1 MRTITEIESL
11 ELLHGITDG
20 EWETSRAVSYHNNIP
35 TVTEACVQ
43 RRGESVAIAS
53 EIIDPETGNVSE
65 ANARIMAAAPDLAR
79 TNVALYARLD
89 AICAAVQ
96 NYFDASAAAVEARHA
111 DDDSGARGTFR
122 SLVVQSRCNEA
133 HIALASL
140 ITDKS

>member
-1 MRTITEIESL
+1 MTSMRTITEIESL

-79 TNVALYARLD
+79 TNVALYREIVTMRSVVKDYIAMINSGEPVTREFVRRVD
-89 AICAAVQ
+89 VS
-96 NYFDASAAAVEARHA
+96 SAALAA
-111 DDDSGARGTFR
+111 
-122 SLVVQSRCNEA
+122 
-133 HIALASL
+133 IAGGNL
-140 ITDKS
+140 